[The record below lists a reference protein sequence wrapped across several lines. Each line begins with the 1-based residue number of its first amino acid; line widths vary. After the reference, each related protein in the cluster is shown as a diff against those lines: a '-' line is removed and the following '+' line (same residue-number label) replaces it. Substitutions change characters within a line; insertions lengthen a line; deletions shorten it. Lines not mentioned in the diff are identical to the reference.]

1 MPAWWRPRRRSTHV
15 VPDTHRH
22 RIGAN
27 YQQLPTNA
35 SRTPY
40 RAANF
45 QRDGNMAFNNQG
57 SRPAYLSSIEPIS
70 FRKRT
75 VNLSQVHGNFIGE
88 AVSFLS
94 EIRPE
99 DFNAPRA
106 LWEKVWDEG
115 ARQRFISNISG
126 HMSNCTVEEIIK
138 RQIGI
143 FREVSDDLATRLEK
157 ATGVKG
163 YPGISGL
170 RFNGSHN
177 AMADD
182 GRNKSANGMNPDEA
196 SGQSL
201 NNGAPRA
208 GTHHN

>member
-1 MPAWWRPRRRSTHV
+1 MRRFFLLAMLILLAVGHEAPA
-15 VPDTHRH
+15 
-22 RIGAN
+22 
-27 YQQLPTNA
+27 A
-35 SRTPY
+35 SAHPIDSVNTDQYSRLEVG
-40 RAANF
+40 
-45 QRDGNMAFNNQG
+45 RDLVRLRYVIEMGDI
-57 SRPAYLSSIEPIS
+57 PAYMERRAVDLN
-70 FRKRT
+70 K
-75 VNLSQVHGNFIGE
+75 VHGSFIGE

-99 DFNAPRA
+99 DFNGPRA
-106 LWEKVWDEG
+106 LWENVWDEG
-115 ARQRFISNISG
+115 ARERFVSNISG

-138 RQIGI
+138 RQIAI

-163 YPGISGL
+163 YPGIAGL

-177 AMADD
+177 GMADD
-182 GRNKSANGMNPDEA
+182 GANKSANGMNPDEA
-196 SGQSL
+196 SGQSM

>member
-1 MPAWWRPRRRSTHV
+1 MAAKITNDGLWRVTYG
-15 VPDTHRH
+15 DDA
-22 RIGAN
+22 G
-27 YQQLPTNA
+27 L
-35 SRTPY
+35 SR
-40 RAANF
+40 
-45 QRDGNMAFNNQG
+45 
-57 SRPAYLSSIEPIS
+57 
-70 FRKRT
+70 
-75 VNLSQVHGNFIGE
+75 
-88 AVSFLS
+88 
-94 EIRPE
+94 
-99 DFNAPRA
+99 
-106 LWEKVWDEG
+106 
-115 ARQRFISNISG
+115 
-126 HMSNCTVEEIIK
+126 EEIIK

-196 SGQSL
+196 SGQAL

-208 GTHHN
+208 GSHKA